1 MSVTIRHEQ
10 PADIPAIEQL
20 TRAAFADAPHTS
32 GTEQAIVN
40 ALRRAGLLSLSLV
53 AEQGGEIV
61 GHVALSP
68 VSIADG
74 ASNWFGLAPV
84 SVLPVHQ
91 KLGIGSRLIEAALA
105 HLRQTGAGGCVVLG
119 DPGYYGRFGFHAEPR
134 LVLPG
139 VPAEYFQ
146 AILLDG
152 SWPSGD
158 VAYHD
163 AFNATE

>member
-1 MSVTIRHEQ
+1 MTVTIRTEH
-10 PADIPAIEQL
+10 PADITAIEQL

-40 ALRRAGLLSLSLV
+40 ALRRAGQLSLSLV
-53 AEQGGEIV
+53 AQRGGDIV

-68 VSIADG
+68 VSVSDG
-74 ASNWFGLAPV
+74 TGNWFGLAPV
-84 SVLPVHQ
+84 SVLPACQ
-91 KLGIGSRLIEAALA
+91 REGIGSRLIQAALA

-119 DPGYYGRFGFHAEPR
+119 DPGYYGRFGFVAEPR

-146 AILLDG
+146 SILLDG
-152 SWPSGD
+152 AWPNGEVS
-158 VAYHD
+158 YHES
-163 AFNATE
+163 FNATQ